1 MCPDEDYKRTLL
13 RLYLENRCTPEQL
26 EEVIEW
32 LANNDADRVLLA
44 QMKEDF
50 VSSLD
55 ASPPDMSEEQAIRLR
70 KEILQRISPVP
81 VIRIRARRWMMAAA
95 AAVLI
100 GVAAGIIYYVI
111 PRKLAA
117 PVASPAS
124 EMAVE
129 IGPANN
135 KAVLTL
141 ADGSTVTLDDAHNGT
156 LAQQGNTQIVKLGA
170 KLNYKNA
177 GNAGGML
184 MYNTIVTPRGSQY
197 QLELPDGTKVWLN
210 ASSSLKFPTAFNE
223 DERRVEMTGEGYFEV
238 ASIKMK
244 NGRKKPF
251 IVKTGGAEVK
261 VLGTHFNIMAYQD
274 EPLAKTT
281 LLEGAVRVVN
291 GKDSVVLSP
300 GQQSQLTKEG
310 NMRVISNVNTG
321 EDLAWMNGYFL
332 FEDADIGT
340 VMRQL
345 SRWYDVDVVYQYKT
359 NERFNAQPSRSAKLS
374 NVLKALEMTG
384 KIHFTVEGKTIKV
397 MP

>member
-1 MCPDEDYKRTLL
+1 MCADEDYKRSLL
-13 RLYLENRCTPEQL
+13 RLYLENSCTPEQL
-26 EEVIEW
+26 EEVMEW
-32 LANNDADRVLLA
+32 LRNNDADRVLLA

-50 VSSLD
+50 VSSLN
-55 ASPPDMSEEQAIRLR
+55 ASPPAMNEEQSIRLR

-81 VIRIRARRWMMAAA
+81 VIRIRSQRWMMVAAA
-95 AAVLI
+95 AILAILFS
-100 GVAAGIIYYVI
+100 GIFYYTI
-111 PRKLAA
+111 PRKTRGFVAA
-117 PVASPAS
+117 SGSHKAA
-124 EMAVE
+124 E
-129 IGPANN
+129 IGPAVN

-156 LAQQGNTQIVKLGA
+156 LAQQGNTQIVQLGA

-177 GNAGGML
+177 GNTGGML

-210 ASSSLKFPTAFNE
+210 ASSSLKFPTAFNG
-223 DERRVEMTGEGYFEV
+223 DERRVEITGEGYFEV
-238 ASIKMK
+238 AAVKMK
-244 NGRKKPF
+244 NGRKKSF
-251 IVKTGGAEVK
+251 IVKAGSAEVK

-291 GKDSVVLSP
+291 GKDSVLLSP

-310 NMRVISNVNTG
+310 NIRVVSNVNTG

-340 VMRQL
+340 IMRQL
-345 SRWYDVDVVYQYKT
+345 SRWYDVDVVYLYKT

>member
-1 MCPDEDYKRTLL
+1 MRPDEDYKRTLL
-13 RLYLENRCTPEQL
+13 RLYLENGCTPEQL
-26 EEVIEW
+26 EEVMEW
-32 LANNDADRVLLA
+32 LRTNDADRVLLA
-44 QMKEDF
+44 QMREDF
-50 VSSLD
+50 ASSLD
-55 ASPPDMSEEQAIRLR
+55 ASPAMSEEQSIRLR
-70 KEILQRISPVP
+70 KEILQKISPAP
-81 VIRIRARRWMMAAA
+81 VLGIRPRKWMMAAA
-95 AAVLI
+95 AAVL
-100 GVAAGIIYYVI
+100 VCLATGIMYYAV
-111 PRKLAA
+111 PRKTVI
-117 PVASPAS
+117 PVASSAS
-124 EMAVE
+124 EMAAE
-129 IGPANN
+129 IGPAVN

-141 ADGSTVTLDDAHNGT
+141 ADGSTVTLDDAQNGT

-170 KLNYKNA
+170 KLNYKNT

-184 MYNTIVTPRGSQY
+184 LYNTIVTPRGSQY

-210 ASSSLKFPTAFNE
+210 ASSSLKFPTAFNG

-244 NGRKKPF
+244 NGLKKPF
-251 IVKTGGAEVK
+251 IVKAGSAEVK

-274 EPLAKTT
+274 EPIAKTT

-310 NMRVISNVNTG
+310 NMRVVSNVNTG

-384 KIHFTVEGKTIKV
+384 KIHFTVEGKTIQV